1 MRGHRA
7 AWAAMAQR
15 CASELGPG
23 DPEDVARELVASG
36 VVTARQPE
44 RARQM
49 QAVCDAA
56 VAWVG
61 GASGAEQALRSAVAR
76 WWEAEGKRLDA
87 AMAKERA
94 AAAREPEAPAPA
106 PRVGQRWR
114 RKATGEAWRVWH
126 VGPERV
132 GLALA
137 SGVGERGTSVALS
150 ELLAGDA
157 WELVATPEPEG
168 PGLDQRIGGLI
179 VGVKPPEPEA
189 PPPADECGAVD
200 GVFGPGLGP
209 VCTRPKGH
217 DGNHMATCP
226 ATGREVSAW
235 DDMPG
240 DERDMTPIC
249 NGSGGIDY
257 SDGSDR
263 ACPGCAACGPDEE
276 PPEQEPPADG
286 RWQPGAVWEHSVS
299 TARRLEVLH
308 ADLHGMAQ
316 LRVQGSWSAMQSV
329 PMADMTP
336 ENGWRYVGRAAEA
349 SPGPAPRR
357 LANQIELE
365 RKVAAS
371 GQQGAQHDIPAAVRA
386 LIQDWAGRW
395 ADVARLARDRR
406 DARGA
411 VEDESRH
418 DALTELVAVYE
429 QTTANGIPAGALDRF
444 KLGPEY
450 GEAQVRVFA
459 EAGTALLAALNGP
472 AAPEVQPPT
481 ASEVVTAW
489 ACRRE
494 DCDRVGLRVYRT
506 PAEASA
512 LENCCAWC
520 GAQLEREGEA
530 RVLRVGGG

>member
-1 MRGHRA
+1 MGDGRDDVTCGEIRPADGA
-7 AWAAMAQR
+7 AA
-15 CASELGPG
+15 
-23 DPEDVARELVASG
+23 
-36 VVTARQPE
+36 E
-44 RARQM
+44 RARAEPVDSDRTRQM

-56 VAWVG
+56 VAWVS

-87 AMAKERA
+87 AMAEERA
-94 AAAREPEAPAPA
+94 TEAHTHPLDPATPEALIEEQCRALGLDPA
-106 PRVGQRWR
+106 
-114 RKATGEAWRVWH
+114 
-126 VGPERV
+126 
-132 GLALA
+132 
-137 SGVGERGTSVALS
+137 
-150 ELLAGDA
+150 
-157 WELVATPEPEG
+157 ELVARGAAVARELARTRDG
-168 PGLDQRIGGLI
+168 RGLDQRIGDLI
-179 VGVKPPEPEA
+179 VGVKPSEPEA

-411 VEDESRH
+411 VEDEARH

-459 EAGTALLAALNGP
+459 EAGEALLAALNGP

-530 RVLRVGGG
+530 RVLGVGCGGSS